1 MEHKLYNKVTDH
13 YFKNDQWLN
22 LESLYEDG
30 EWSNDQTVCL
40 IDKKKDTCIFCVE
53 IRNFNYLSSGWENQP
68 YLIFQPDYNT
78 FVITIPSF
86 KHLTAENISKAIK
99 YIVRE
104 NFWICLNIK
113 IDGKEI
119 ENVIQEWR
127 ISKEARYTENFK
139 EPTKEK

>member
-1 MEHKLYNKVTDH
+1 MLMEHKLYNKVTDH

-22 LESLYEDG
+22 FESLYEDDKK
-30 EWSNDQTVCL
+30 SNDQLVCL

-53 IRNFNYLSSGWENQP
+53 IRNFNYLHPTEFSHSP

-86 KHLTAENISKAIK
+86 KYLTAEDISKAIK
-99 YIVRE
+99 YVVHE

-113 IDGKEI
+113 IDKTHI
-119 ENVIQEWR
+119 
-127 ISKEARYTENFK
+127 
-139 EPTKEK
+139 